1 MVARRELRVILQT
14 GRLTPPDS
22 LVRDL
27 ETIQDIS
34 IDVRRL
40 GTSFRGGGVATFI
53 IIATDNANTSLLA
66 DILYNHTKRLKV
78 RGGDDLMILIEGRIN
93 TDEEV
98 VGFRDVQCRKQVSVK
113 DKSQEEIRGLLE
125 EGG

>member
-1 MVARRELRVILQT
+1 MVAKRELRVMLQT
-14 GRLTPPDS
+14 GRITPPD
-22 LVRDL
+22 LLLRDL

-53 IIATDNANTSLLA
+53 TISTDNGNAA
-66 DILYNHTKRLKV
+66 IVAEILSTHTKRLKV
-78 RGGDDLMILIEGRIN
+78 KGGDDLVILIGGIIN
-93 TDEEV
+93 TSEEMIN
-98 VGFRDVQCRKQVSVK
+98 FRDVQSQKHVSLK
-113 DKSQEEIRGLLE
+113 DKSHHEIRAILE

>member
-14 GRLTPPDS
+14 GHLTPPDS

-27 ETIQDIS
+27 ESIQDIS

-53 IIATDNANTSLLA
+53 MIVTDNANTALLA
-66 DILYNHTKRLKV
+66 DIIYNHTKRLKL
-78 RGGDDLMILIEGRIN
+78 RGGDDLVILIGGSIN

-98 VGFRDVQCRKQVSVK
+98 IGFRNVRCQKQESLK
-113 DKSQEEIRGLLE
+113 DKSQDEIRGLLE
-125 EGG
+125 ESG

>member
-1 MVARRELRVILQT
+1 LQT
-14 GRLTPPDS
+14 GHLTPPDS

-40 GTSFRGGGVATFI
+40 GTSFRGGGLATFI
-53 IIATDNANTSLLA
+53 MIATDNANTASLA

-78 RGGDDLMILIEGRIN
+78 RGGDDLVVLIGGRIS
-93 TDEEV
+93 TDEEM
-98 VGFRDVQCRKQVSVK
+98 VGFRDVQCQKQVSLK
-113 DKSQEEIRGLLE
+113 DKSQDEIKGILE
-125 EGG
+125 ES

>member
-98 VGFRDVQCRKQVSVK
+98 VGFRDVQCRKQISVK

>member
-14 GRLTPPDS
+14 GHLTPPDS

-27 ETIQDIS
+27 ENIQDIS

-53 IIATDNANTSLLA
+53 IIATDNANTSLLV

-78 RGGDDLMILIEGRIN
+78 RGGDDLMILIDGRIN

>member
-14 GRLTPPDS
+14 GHLTPPDS

-53 IIATDNANTSLLA
+53 LIATDNANTSLLA

-78 RGGDDLMILIEGRIN
+78 RGGDDLMILIDGRIN

>member
-1 MVARRELRVILQT
+1 MRW
-14 GRLTPPDS
+14 
-22 LVRDL
+22 
-27 ETIQDIS
+27 
-34 IDVRRL
+34 
-40 GTSFRGGGVATFI
+40 
-53 IIATDNANTSLLA
+53 
-66 DILYNHTKRLKV
+66 
-78 RGGDDLMILIEGRIN
+78 GDDLMILIDGRIN